1 MKMKRSDSAPHRAL
15 RIWLGCGIGCFLCG
29 FGGET
34 LVQLL
39 EEHRIVVLKGLTA
52 VLVSV
57 GVLGAIAL
65 FLWMVTAAV
74 VRCDETVSKACGRVH
89 TPLRELLGK
98 PRISGKKEAKMIRY
112 TRITTL
118 LHLVFVAVNA
128 LSLGFA
134 TIGLIPLALHFIVSQ
149 IILSNL
155 RTSYTE
161 EESAVATMWTVL
173 SIASFVLAF
182 FSLFAAI
189 PLGEWLL
196 GI

>member
-1 MKMKRSDSAPHRAL
+1 MKKSDPATHRAL
-15 RIWLGCGIGCFLCG
+15 RIWLGCGIGCFFCG
-29 FGGET
+29 LGGET
-34 LVQLL
+34 LVRLL
-39 EEHRIVVLKGLTA
+39 EEHRIVILEGVSVVLI
-52 VLVSV
+52 SV

-65 FLWMVTAAV
+65 FLWMVAAAV
-74 VRCDETVSKACGRVH
+74 VQCDEIVSKACGRVH

-98 PRISGKKEAKMIRY
+98 PRISGKREAKMVRY

-118 LHLVFVAVNA
+118 IHLIFAGINV

-149 IILSNL
+149 IILS
-155 RTSYTE
+155 TGYTE

-173 SIASFVLAF
+173 GIASFVLAF
-182 FSLFAAI
+182 FSLFAAV
-189 PLGEWLL
+189 PLGEWIL

>member
-1 MKMKRSDSAPHRAL
+1 MKRSDSATHRAL

-34 LVQLL
+34 LVQQL
-39 EEHRIVVLKGLTA
+39 EAHRIVVLEGVSA
-52 VLVSV
+52 VLISV

-65 FLWMVTAAV
+65 LLWMVTAAV
-74 VRCDETVSKACGRVH
+74 VQCDEIVSKACGRVH
-89 TPLRELLGK
+89 TPLRDLLGK
-98 PRISGKKEAKMIRY
+98 PRISGKREAKMVRY

-118 LHLVFVAVNA
+118 IHLIFAGINV

-155 RTSYTE
+155 RTGYTE

-173 SIASFVLAF
+173 GIASFVLAF
-182 FSLFAAI
+182 FSLFAAV
-189 PLGEWLL
+189 PLGEWIL

>member
-1 MKMKRSDSAPHRAL
+1 MKRSHFDAHRVL
-15 RIWLGCGIGCFLCG
+15 RIWFECGIGCLLCG
-29 FGGET
+29 FGGTMLFRWLEDRGI
-34 LVQLL
+34 LV
-39 EEHRIVVLKGLTA
+39 VDGVTTA
-52 VLVSV
+52 LISV

-65 FLWMVTAAV
+65 FLWMVTSAV

-98 PRISGKKEAKMIRY
+98 PRISGQREAKMVRY

-118 LHLVFVAVNA
+118 LHLAFVAVNV

-134 TIGLIPLALHFIVSQ
+134 TVGLIPLALHFIVTQ

-173 SIASFVLAF
+173 NIASFVLAF

-189 PLGEWLL
+189 PLGEWIL

>member
-1 MKMKRSDSAPHRAL
+1 MKRSDPATHRAL
-15 RIWLGCGIGCFLCG
+15 RIWLGCGIGCFFCG
-29 FGGET
+29 LGGET
-34 LVQLL
+34 LVRLL
-39 EEHRIVVLKGLTA
+39 EEHRIVILEGVSVVLI
-52 VLVSV
+52 SV

-65 FLWMVTAAV
+65 FLWMVAAAV
-74 VRCDETVSKACGRVH
+74 VQCDEIVSKACGRVH

-98 PRISGKKEAKMIRY
+98 PRISGKREAKMVRY

-118 LHLVFVAVNA
+118 IHLIFAGINV

-149 IILSNL
+149 IILS
-155 RTSYTE
+155 TGYTE

-173 SIASFVLAF
+173 GIASFVLAF
-182 FSLFAAI
+182 FSLFAAV
-189 PLGEWLL
+189 PLGEWIL